1 MFIELTDHL
10 RCPAGHP
17 ESFLVLIPD
26 AMDARRVRAGLLGC
40 PACGAEY
47 RIVDGVVEFGDVP
60 AMAAASGAAP
70 PPPEGLVALL
80 GIEGPGGYVAL
91 IGDAANQARALGA
104 VLPGVHLVLVNPPP
118 GAAAVA
124 GTSTLRSPRL
134 PLKARSMRGVVLG
147 DPAAESAEW
156 RTDAIGA
163 ALPGR
168 HVVGTGPAPALEDF
182 ELLGSAAGWW
192 VGRRK

>member
-26 AMDARRVRAGLLGC
+26 VMDGRGVGAGVLGC
-40 PACGAEY
+40 PVCHAEY
-47 RIVDGVVEFGDVP
+47 RIAEGVVRFGD
-60 AMAAASGAAP
+60 P
-70 PPPEGLVALL
+70 PPVSSPAAELPPAEGLLAFL
-80 GIEGPGGYVAL
+80 GLEGPGGYVAL
-91 IGDAANQARALGA
+91 IGDAARQAAALA
-104 VLPGVHLVLVNPPP
+104 PLLPGVHLVLVNPPEGSGVP
-118 GAAAVA
+118 SASSVLRAA
-124 GTSTLRSPRL
+124 TL

-147 DPAAESAEW
+147 APEAGLEEW
-156 RTDAIGA
+156 QSLAVRA

-168 HVVGTGPAPALEDF
+168 QVAGTGAPPTLEEF

-192 VGRRK
+192 VGRRKV